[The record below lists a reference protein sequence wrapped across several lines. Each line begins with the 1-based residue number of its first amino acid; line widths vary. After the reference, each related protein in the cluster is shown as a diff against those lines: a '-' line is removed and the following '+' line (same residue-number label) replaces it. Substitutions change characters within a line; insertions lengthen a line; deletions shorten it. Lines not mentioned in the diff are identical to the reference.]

1 MKTKQHHI
9 SLAMDKKSSLQRLS
23 QFCARV
29 RLSKGTYLRQ
39 VGEMIT
45 LQLFKSD
52 LSFHLCS

>member
-9 SLAMDKKSSLQRLS
+9 SLAMDKKSSLQGLS
-23 QFCARV
+23 SFCVRV
-29 RLSKGTYLRQ
+29 RLSKGKYLRQ
-39 VGEMIT
+39 VGEMIM

>member
-23 QFCARV
+23 SFCARV
-29 RLSKGTYLRQ
+29 RLSKGKYLRQ